1 MDKMVENQDTEL
13 PWYKRYWKHIVFA
26 FLVIFTGGMYAAMQ
40 ARQKQNNVVNKL
52 DELDQEVIEDKVN
65 QANVLGQQV
74 VEVVKEAEQISS
86 DANKQLDAIKQDAIK
101 PVDQQVADLNSF
113 MRDRR

>member
-1 MDKMVENQDTEL
+1 MDKIVENQDTEL
-13 PWYKRYWKHIVFA
+13 PWYKRYWKRIIFV

-40 ARQKQNNVVNKL
+40 SRQKQNNVVNKL